1 MGEGGRSSRLL
12 ADNSPTAR
20 PPKSIDEQRLTGTRY
35 GARSGWSVPRRH
47 CSDPRRAPS
56 SGPFRG
62 HDGVTAGVEQNGTQT
77 ERGVYQEQRGGCT
90 TPPVVFALSLLVSFV
105 LARRS
110 RTAPAVRDKTGATPP
125 FVPLERHGEGWV
137 SATVSGT
144 VSDPFP
150 RRWGRSR
157 PYVSLREGS
166 PAAPAGRT
174 TTPGAHGRSTA
185 RHAAGG
191 RLES

>member
-1 MGEGGRSSRLL
+1 MLTVKLTKSS
-12 ADNSPTAR
+12 S
-20 PPKSIDEQRLTGTRY
+20 
-35 GARSGWSVPRRH
+35 
-47 CSDPRRAPS
+47 SDPQDTGLEPVAKPAMLGIR
-56 SGPFRG
+56 
-62 HDGVTAGVEQNGTQT
+62 NGRQPQLDDTK
-77 ERGVYQEQRGGCT
+77 GG
-90 TPPVVFALSLLVSFV
+90 
-105 LARRS
+105 
-110 RTAPAVRDKTGATPP
+110 
-125 FVPLERHGEGWV
+125 V
-137 SATVSGT
+137 SATVSDT